1 VPKESDGKYAD
12 FATPTLDFA
21 MSRLSMYFFTTGL
34 LFNAILMQSL
44 SVSAAFFSICID
56 CIALTCSVSEIQTA
70 VKSIFNLIFILYQY
84 YKRQEHSKVH
94 FFV

>member
-1 VPKESDGKYAD
+1 MPKESDGKYAD

-56 CIALTCSVSEIQTA
+56 CIALTCSDRRDTDSC
-70 VKSIFNLIFILYQY
+70 KKYF
-84 YKRQEHSKVH
+84 
-94 FFV
+94 